1 MTTHTKRQRPRRTP
15 PKATTRL
22 PAPLLPTAGAAPAAR
37 AHDPSVRR
45 TRAGSATG
53 TGRCAGACA
62 TAEPWPSQCS
72 ATNPSTATSLA
83 LMISG
88 ASSSL
93 RTANARIQGARRSSP
108 ASAQRARAPRDRRAL
123 HRPSGPRA
131 RRWVRRTHRRRAID
145 AGVGTPT
152 VKAVTFSGR
161 WPCSGSVVWPSVN
174 VTTRLTGRG
183 RRRSPV
189 GSTRSTTA
197 DGSRRCAALRSGHAR
212 LRSATCRYI
221 SPCGEFS
228 RSDLGRTLRDSLHLT
243 CATTTGATRTYASL
257 RVRAVGAGTP
267 VVEKVHPLEMRKA
280 RRYSAG
286 LQSHGDNE
294 IAPSGC
300 SSATSRASLI
310 SLCT

>member
-72 ATNPSTATSLA
+72 ATNPSTTTSLA

-108 ASAQRARAPRDRRAL
+108 ASAPRARAPRDRRAL

-131 RRWVRRTHRRRAID
+131 RRWVRRTHRRRD
-145 AGVGTPT
+145 
-152 VKAVTFSGR
+152 
-161 WPCSGSVVWPSVN
+161 
-174 VTTRLTGRG
+174 
-183 RRRSPV
+183 RRRRRHAHRQ
-189 GSTRSTTA
+189 GCDLQRSLAVLWQRCLAVCQRDHPLDRSWPPTLTSWV
-197 DGSRRCAALRSGHAR
+197 DSIHDSRRLPSLRCTALR
-212 LRSATCRYI
+212 
-221 SPCGEFS
+221 PCAV
-228 RSDLGRTLRDSLHLT
+228 TLRDLPLHQSMWGIL
-243 CATTTGATRTYASL
+243 AIRSGEDIARFAPPHL
-257 RVRAVGAGTP
+257 RYYDRGYPNVCLAPSACSR
-267 VVEKVHPLEMRKA
+267 
-280 RRYSAG
+280 RRYPRRRKG
-286 LQSHGDNE
+286 PPTGDE
-294 IAPSGC
+294 T
-300 SSATSRASLI
+300 SATVQRSPPISRG
-310 SLCT
+310 